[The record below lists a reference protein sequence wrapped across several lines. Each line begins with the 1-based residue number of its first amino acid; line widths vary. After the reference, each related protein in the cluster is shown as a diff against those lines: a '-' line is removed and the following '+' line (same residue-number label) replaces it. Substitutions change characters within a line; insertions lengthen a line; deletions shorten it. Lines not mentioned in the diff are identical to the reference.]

1 MPPRRSH
8 KKSRNGCK
16 RCKSRKIKCDEVYPS
31 CGNCVKHG
39 VSCDFENSNFLTV
52 SEIPS
57 PPGGYYYPNSVSSS
71 HDRRL
76 SGSGTWAATTPA
88 SSTACDSP
96 PLILYRQPSTPYP
109 TFSLASGTNR
119 MLELRLL
126 HHYTTSTYKH
136 LSVMGPGSELVWR
149 ERVPQLAFE
158 SAEAAPSDSSTSFL
172 MDVILAVAALHM
184 RTASPNDRTLIRAS
198 HAYTAAALSAYNVSL
213 SRGIKKSN
221 AEALLITALFITFQA
236 TASRVLGD
244 GDRDSMVVIKQE
256 PKSPLPEE
264 DQKWGYHCAKRPT
277 YELPLSW
284 FHSFQGVKAILSG
297 SWSWI
302 QNSTVLIPI
311 IQSLPGLDVTLSSEG
326 TTFFGSLLD
335 GLAEELETMET
346 DPVSRLL
353 TQQAYHHSVAMLN
366 WAHRI
371 PHTGA
376 PILFMFAVSRRF
388 IELLQAHR
396 PRALVI
402 LACHFGQLKFL
413 DSVWWLHGLAKRE
426 VAGIV
431 SLFEEDNGGGFN
443 TKAWWAWLQWA
454 TRVTQYDGPG
464 MVPADIWGVELSL
477 RNSPPSG
484 ISESSFGGVSHVELL
499 TCMFNSLTTFNVQPS
514 CQSRAD
520 ATDVLFTS
528 ASSILMANS
537 LVAPLVD

>member
-39 VSCDFENSNFLTV
+39 VSCDFENSNFLV
-52 SEIPS
+52 VPEIPS
-57 PPGGYYYPNSVSSS
+57 PPGGYYYASPVSSN
-71 HDRRL
+71 HDR
-76 SGSGTWAATTPA
+76 SICGSGAWATASPSATSCGSA
-88 SSTACDSP
+88 
-96 PLILYRQPSTPYP
+96 PLTLYRQPSVPYP
-109 TFSLASGTNR
+109 MLSQTSGTNR

-136 LSVMGPGSELVWR
+136 LSVMGPGSETVWC
-149 ERVPQLAFE
+149 ERVPQLAL
-158 SAEAAPSDSSTSFL
+158 STAGGSSSDSSTNFL
-172 MDVILAVAALHM
+172 MDVLLAVSALHL

-198 HAYTAAALSAYNVSL
+198 HAYTAAALSAYNASL

-236 TASRVLGD
+236 TASRALGD
-244 GDRDSMVVIKQE
+244 GDRDSMVVIKKE
-256 PKSPLPEE
+256 RKSPSPEE
-264 DQKWGYHCAKRPT
+264 DQTWAYHGVECPE

-284 FHSFQGVKAILSG
+284 FYSFQGVKTILSG

-311 IQSLPGLDVTLSSEG
+311 IQSLPGLDVTLSSDRS
-326 TTFFGSLLD
+326 TFFGSLLD
-335 GLAEELETMET
+335 GLVDELEIFEM
-346 DPVSRLL
+346 DPASRIL
-353 TQQAYHHSVAMLN
+353 TEQAYNHAVTMLN

-388 IELLQAHR
+388 IELLEARR

-402 LACHFGQLKFL
+402 LACHFAQLKSL
-413 DSVWWLHGLAKRE
+413 DGAWWLRGLPKRE
-426 VAGIV
+426 VTGIV
-431 SLFEEDNGGGFN
+431 SLFEEEVADSLKN
-443 TKAWWAWLQWA
+443 KAWREWLQWA
-454 TRVTQYDGPG
+454 ARVAQYNGDG
-464 MVPADIWGVELSL
+464 MVPAEIWGVDLAL
-477 RNSPPSG
+477 HNAPPCG
-484 ISESSFGGVSHVELL
+484 VTGGSFGGVSHVELL
-499 TCMFNSLTTFNVQPS
+499 TCMFNSLTTFKVQTS

-520 ATDVLFTS
+520 ATDVIFTT
-528 ASSILMANS
+528 ASSMVMANS